1 MLIQLQMFIARFC
14 SVLEVSITCDGC
26 GAQIPGPRYRCM
38 DCMDIDLCGVCF
50 SGGVM
55 PSGTEHTTDHNIVYM
70 SSVHCIRLLTSLRS
84 LYFMF
89 ELNLN
94 YIYSAVSIE
103 LKLQRQWAY
112 MSV

>member
-1 MLIQLQMFIARFC
+1 MSIQLQMFIARFC

-55 PSGTEHTTDHNIVYM
+55 PSGTEHTNDHNIVYM
-70 SSVHCIRLLTSLRS
+70 SSVHYYTFIDFVT
-84 LYFMF
+84 
-89 ELNLN
+89 
-94 YIYSAVSIE
+94 
-103 LKLQRQWAY
+103 
-112 MSV
+112 